1 MQRSAVVV
9 CAAVIAVGLT
19 APAVRAQQPKIDDP
33 IPPGAKG
40 TVLSIS
46 GEVRPIEGL
55 VSQVAGRTE
64 SLAAALTALNAQTT
78 ATEIRIAMSADVL
91 FDFNKADIKKDAEPS
106 LTHVVTVLTS
116 YPQAAVTIEGYTDAK
131 GSDAYNQRLSEQRA
145 EAVRAWLA
153 AQRGL
158 AGIQFTTRGFGA
170 AHPVAPN
177 RKPDGSDDPL
187 GRQKNRRVEIV
198 VRQGR

>member
-1 MQRSAVVV
+1 MYRSA
-9 CAAVIAVGLT
+9 AVLFAGAIALA
-19 APAVRAQQPKIDDP
+19 APALCAQQYKIDDP

-40 TVLSIS
+40 AVLTIS

-55 VSQVAGRTE
+55 VSQVAGHTE
-64 SLAAALTALNAQTT
+64 SLAAALTALNAETT

-91 FDFNKADIKKDAEPS
+91 FDFDKADIKKEAEPS
-106 LTHVVTVLTS
+106 LAKVVIVLTS
-116 YPQAAVTIEGYTDAK
+116 YPRSAVTIEGYTDAK
-131 GSDAYNQRLSEQRA
+131 GSDAYNQNLSERRA
-145 EAVRAWLA
+145 AAVRGWLT

-158 AGIQFTTRGFGA
+158 TAIQFATRGFGA

-177 RKPDGSDDPL
+177 RKPDGSDNPE

-198 VRQGR
+198 VRKG